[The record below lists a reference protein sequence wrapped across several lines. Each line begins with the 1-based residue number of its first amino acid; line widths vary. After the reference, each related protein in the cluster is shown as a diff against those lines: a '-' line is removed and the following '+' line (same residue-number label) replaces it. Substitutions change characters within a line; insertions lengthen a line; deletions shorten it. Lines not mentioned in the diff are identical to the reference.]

1 MRGGFISLVLSGRAE
16 LGGMYLSIDCML
28 SFFMSGWKEGKG
40 FLCVFEISGALFN
53 KKKKV
58 LLYLMSALTCSHTF
72 F

>member
-53 KKKKV
+53 KKRRS
-58 LLYLMSALTCSHTF
+58 YYT
-72 F
+72 